1 MEAALNNFHT
11 LIGTKECKDNRKIL
25 IFEWTDTDPYSLP
38 LKAFEE
44 AISTVKHPIPSA
56 SWSPFTRQINKKNKT
71 KATRMQHIYA
81 DTKKRNK
88 VVSYKVTKDDIERK
102 FGHRNHYVSIRNTSS
117 FQNTW
122 NIMKLVNIL
131 SRMRIEQLDP

>member
-56 SWSPFTRQINKKNKT
+56 SWSPFTRQINKKNKNV
-71 KATRMQHIYA
+71 
-81 DTKKRNK
+81 DEKKVKRTLTAQPREIFVK
-88 VVSYKVTKDDIERK
+88 RWEEEKDAK
-102 FGHRNHYVSIRNTSS
+102 MCALT
-117 FQNTW
+117 Q
-122 NIMKLVNIL
+122 
-131 SRMRIEQLDP
+131 SRTLLCNRCDDRPEK